1 MGKKQPWKMREEE
14 KVMKI
19 SLVLALMLASGIIFF
34 PMAGDAQMRQGMMGG
49 GMSGGMTGPGQME
62 QNGPDGK
69 YTLTLLKST
78 GNPNLK
84 LGKITEKGENFEAYI
99 LTRNDS
105 LVDKILVN
113 KDTGEIH
120 SEY

>member
-69 YTLTLLKST
+69 YTRSS
-78 GNPNLK
+78 PYRV
-84 LGKITEKGENFEAYI
+84 GEFGRLSI
-99 LTRNDS
+99 GGR
-105 LVDKILVN
+105 
-113 KDTGEIH
+113 
-120 SEY
+120 